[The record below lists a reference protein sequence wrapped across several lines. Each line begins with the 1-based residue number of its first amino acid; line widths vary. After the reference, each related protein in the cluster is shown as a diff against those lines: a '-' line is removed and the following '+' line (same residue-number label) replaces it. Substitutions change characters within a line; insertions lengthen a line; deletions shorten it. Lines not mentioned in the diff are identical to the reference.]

1 MIDTEKR
8 QNTLAISRDP
18 RERRRRGGRSE
29 VGGGEGRE
37 GYCHKQCRGEDSTAM
52 RIRIISNGSRGSA
65 TDRLPL
71 GLTRQPGFYSSP
83 APLCTHRAR
92 LLLASLLT
100 YRGPF
105 SICRQSLPRSAIIE
119 AKFISAKA
127 DSRADVT
134 RTENPRKSKCYII
147 YNVIYTIDDGAQ
159 RFCTEL
165 SVYRSCRKFF
175 SAFSCE
181 QKTYARNKKM
191 SVLVFPQK
199 KKKQIEFG

>member
-1 MIDTEKR
+1 
-8 QNTLAISRDP
+8 
-18 RERRRRGGRSE
+18 
-29 VGGGEGRE
+29 
-37 GYCHKQCRGEDSTAM
+37 M

-100 YRGPF
+100 YRGRF
-105 SICRQSLPRSAIIE
+105 SICRQSLSRSAIIE

-165 SVYRSCRKFF
+165 SVYSSCQKIC
-175 SAFSCE
+175 SAFM
-181 QKTYARNKKM
+181 NKK
-191 SVLVFPQK
+191 LTRETKKCRYLFFHK
-199 KKKQIEFG
+199 KKKNKLNSVEQPYSAIYSIYTYAVSPT